1 MTADTRKDKR
11 ANVQLKVR
19 YKSATVDEFI
29 EQYAVDISRGGIFI
43 KQKAPMPIGTLLK
56 FEFQLKDESRLI
68 HGVGR
73 VVWRREEGSTEAAG
87 MGIKFI
93 KMDPESKVLVE
104 RIVDARGA
112 APAAYEAGGGDAGEV
127 GAPAPAQSAPPK
139 PRYKQTLQFDAA
151 ALKSGDPASAGG
163 FFPSTSSEADLP
175 PVEDRTQVRHASEF
189 LASALGSAGI
199 DSEASREAELRAEE
213 ARKRSAEIERERAEA
228 DAAKKASADATEA
241 ARREAEDH
249 AEAEKRAAERAT
261 AEKNAAV
268 EKTAAAAR
276 AAAQPEKA
284 APEKAAPEKAAPEKA
299 APVAVSKAGKAAT
312 AAKKDEPA
320 RSSVRP
326 QPLKVPSLPPPP
338 APREEPRSMMLPIVG
353 TVLVLGAVAVWWF
366 TRTPEATGGEVATTT
381 ETPLTEED
389 AGAPAVAEGV
399 EDAGVAELV
408 AGDEP
413 VDAGPPAAPVVMAQV
428 RIESTPSGAQ
438 VLLGTADRGVTPLAL
453 DLPVGTAASLTLRM
467 AGYTALTHE
476 VTPREGTNAP
486 VRVALASLPFSI
498 TVETTPPG
506 ARVSGGGRT
515 IVSPGTLTFDR
526 PRGPVT
532 VTASKNNFTNAV
544 RTLTLPDFTETA
556 GSMQASVSL
565 TLAARA
571 APAGGV
577 RRPPGE
583 TPPAGGGETPP
594 AGGGE
599 TPPPA
604 NPPPANP
611 PPANPPPANPP
622 PGDPL
627 PDNPFG

>member
-73 VVWRREEGSTEAAG
+73 VVWRREEGGTEPAG

-104 RIVDARGA
+104 RIVEARGA
-112 APAAYEAGGGDAGEV
+112 APAAYEAGGGDAGDV
-127 GAPAPAQSAPPK
+127 GAPAPSAAPQ

-213 ARKRSAEIERERAEA
+213 ARKRSAEIERERAQA
-228 DAAKKASADATEA
+228 DAAKKASADAAEA

-284 APEKAAPEKAAPEKA
+284 APAKAAPVAVAKAPEKAAP
-299 APVAVSKAGKAAT
+299 

-366 TRTPEATGGEVATTT
+366 TRTPEPTGEVATTT

-389 AGAPAVAEGV
+389 AGAAAVAEGG
-399 EDAGVAELV
+399 EDAGAAELAAV
-408 AGDEP
+408 DEP
-413 VDAGPPAAPVVMAQV
+413 VDAGPPVVMAQV
-428 RIESTPSGAQ
+428 RIESTPPGAQ

-453 DLPVGTAASLTLRM
+453 DLPVGAATSLTLRM
-467 AGYTALTHE
+467 AGYTALTRD
-476 VTPREGTNAP
+476 VTAREGTNAP
-486 VRVALASLPFSI
+486 VRVTLASLPYSI
-498 TVETTPPG
+498 DVETTPPG

-515 IVSPGTLTFDR
+515 ILSPGTLTFDR

-532 VTASKNNFTNAV
+532 VTASKNNFTNSV
-544 RTLTLPDFTETA
+544 RTLTLPEFTESE
-556 GSMQASVSL
+556 GSMHASVSL

-571 APAGGV
+571 APTGGT
-577 RRPPGE
+577 RRPPGGE
-583 TPPAGGGETPP
+583 TPAGGGETPAGGGETPP
-594 AGGGE
+594 AN
-599 TPPPA
+599 PPPA